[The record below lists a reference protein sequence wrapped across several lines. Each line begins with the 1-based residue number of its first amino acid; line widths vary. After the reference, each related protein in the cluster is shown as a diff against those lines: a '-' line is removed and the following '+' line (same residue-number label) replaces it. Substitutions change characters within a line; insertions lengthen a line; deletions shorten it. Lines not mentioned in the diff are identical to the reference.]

1 MEGEGAP
8 SWRGPGG
15 AVRELC
21 RSFGHYNRHLARL
34 QHNLRETKR
43 FFRDVKFSQGHPFAS
58 APAGDGPPSAGDAR
72 PGDGGPGPVPFPP
85 HEEEQLQ
92 RSVSWRPCLLILG
105 QSCSAKCQLLN
116 ALLGQEL
123 LPVPR
128 GDTEEL
134 PPVPGAGAA
143 ESLPVPGGDT
153 KDLPPVPGAGTEELL
168 PVPKGDTEELP
179 PVPGAG
185 TEDLL
190 PVPRTA
196 TAELPPVPGGDT
208 MESLPV
214 PRGDTEDLLPL
225 PRTATKELLPI
236 PRDDTTESLLIPG
249 TGTKDLLPL
258 PGGDT
263 AESLPVPRTA
273 TEELPPVPRGDTE
286 ELPPVPGS
294 GTTRSLP
301 VPRGGTE
308 ELPPVPG
315 SGTTRSLPVPRGG
328 TEELPPVPGSGT
340 TRSLPVPR
348 GGTEERCRRRRVRF
362 THGART
368 RLSLALPGQYE
379 LVQALAAHSGH
390 WDTIPEQ
397 DLRVPGDAQDPAQ
410 TVAELEVVLPH
421 ALLKEVDIVVAPCRG
436 FQPAEATLAELVTQV
451 LPVVTFAISEPR
463 LSPSDQAELREIKEK
478 FSLPI
483 CFLRFPRA
491 GAEDPSSEESKSLS
505 SEESRNLSSEESRNL
520 SSEESRSL
528 SWEESKSLSWE
539 ESPLRRQLLDLEYLS
554 PRGVAGS
561 SVLAEQPEKL
571 RLLSAFCR
579 QVLQKHLVQA
589 ATRLSEVHGRC
600 LNTFIDQAFDMQR
613 DLQITPKRLEYT
625 RRKENELYES
635 LMGIAN
641 RKQEE
646 MKDMIVDTLA
656 SMKEQLLE
664 DAASMEF
671 RDIIVPEN
679 GEPVSSKDIKRCI
692 QQIQELIISRL
703 NQAVANKLISSV
715 DYLRESFVG
724 TLERCLKS
732 LEESWEGSVHPARGT
747 DRGRDGAVHITSN
760 YLKQILNAAY
770 HVEVTFHSGSTV
782 TRMLWEQIKQ
792 ILQRLTWVSPP
803 AVSSDWKRKVA
814 QDAIESLSASKLAKS
829 ICSQFRT
836 RLNSSHEAF
845 AASLRQLEDGHSG
858 RLERTEDLWLKVRK
872 EHAPRLARLSLE
884 SRSLQDVLLH
894 GKPRLGR
901 ELGRGQY
908 GVVYLCD
915 SWGGHFPCALKS
927 VVPPDEKHWN
937 DLALEFHY
945 MRSLQSHERLVHL
958 HGSVID
964 YGYGGG
970 SSIAVLLIMERL
982 HRDLYTGLKAGLELE
997 PRLRIAL
1004 DVVEGIRYLHSQGLV
1019 HRDIKLKNV
1028 LLDKKNRAKITD
1040 LGFCKPEAMMSG
1052 SIVGTPIHMAPELFT
1067 GKYDNSVDVY
1077 AFGILFWYLCSGH
1090 VKLPEAFERCA
1101 SKDHLWNNVRRGVR
1115 PERLPVFDEECW
1127 QLMEACWDGDPSQ
1140 RPLLGIVQP
1149 MLQGIMA
1156 RLCRP
1161 GSRHPGKALEDS
1173 T

>member
-1 MEGEGAP
+1 MEGEG
-8 SWRGPGG
+8 GPGRAG

-34 QHNLRETKR
+34 QHNLRETRR
-43 FFRDVKFSQGHPFAS
+43 FFRDVQLSQGRPFAPEAAGD
-58 APAGDGPPSAGDAR
+58 APRAGDGDEG
-72 PGDGGPGPVPFPP
+72 PGDDPAPGGQNFISFPR
-85 HEEEQLQ
+85 HEEEHLQ
-92 RSVSWRPCLLILG
+92 RSVSWHPCLLILG
-105 QSCSAKCQLLN
+105 QNCSAKCQLLN
-116 ALLGQEL
+116 ILLGEKL
-123 LPVPR
+123 LP
-128 GDTEEL
+128 TTKISNEE
-134 PPVPGAGAA
+134 
-143 ESLPVPGGDT
+143 SC
-153 KDLPPVPGAGTEELL
+153 K
-168 PVPKGDTEELP
+168 
-179 PVPGAG
+179 
-185 TEDLL
+185 
-190 PVPRTA
+190 
-196 TAELPPVPGGDT
+196 
-208 MESLPV
+208 
-214 PRGDTEDLLPL
+214 
-225 PRTATKELLPI
+225 
-236 PRDDTTESLLIPG
+236 
-249 TGTKDLLPL
+249 
-258 PGGDT
+258 
-263 AESLPVPRTA
+263 
-273 TEELPPVPRGDTE
+273 
-286 ELPPVPGS
+286 
-294 GTTRSLP
+294 
-301 VPRGGTE
+301 
-308 ELPPVPG
+308 
-315 SGTTRSLPVPRGG
+315 
-328 TEELPPVPGSGT
+328 
-340 TRSLPVPR
+340 
-348 GGTEERCRRRRVRF
+348 RRRVRF
-362 THGART
+362 THGSQT
-368 RLSLALPGQYE
+368 RVSLALPQQYE
-379 LVQALAAHSGH
+379 LVHVLAAHRGH
-390 WDTIPEQ
+390 WDTIPEE
-397 DLRVPGDAQDPAQ
+397 DLEIQGDPEDPAHRI
-410 TVAELEVVLPH
+410 AELEVTLPYS
-421 ALLKEVDIVVAPCRG
+421 LLKEVDVVVAPCRG
-436 FQPAEATLAELVTQV
+436 FQPAEDTLGEFVNQV
-451 LPVVTFAISEPR
+451 LPVVTFAISEAQ
-463 LSPSDQAELREIKEK
+463 LSPSDQAELRTIKEK

-483 CFLRFPRA
+483 FFFRVPEA
-491 GAEDPSSEESKSLS
+491 GAELISPRKADGEKSSLHC
-505 SEESRNLSSEESRNL
+505 
-520 SSEESRSL
+520 
-528 SWEESKSLSWE
+528 
-539 ESPLRRQLLDLEYLS
+539 QLLDLQYLS
-554 PRGVAGS
+554 SNHCSCGEAQSMLV
-561 SVLAEQPEKL
+561 EQLEKL
-571 RLLSAFCR
+571 RLLSTFSR
-579 QVLQKHLVQA
+579 QVLQKHLVEA
-589 ATRLSEVHGRC
+589 ATSLNELHCRC
-600 LNTFIDQAFDMQR
+600 LNIFINQAFDMQR

-646 MKDMIVDTLA
+646 MKDMIVETLGN
-656 SMKEQLLE
+656 MKEELLE

-671 RDIIVPEN
+671 KDIIIPEN
-679 GEPVSSKDIKRCI
+679 GEPVSSKDIKCCI
-692 QQIQELIISRL
+692 KQIQELIISRL

-732 LEESWEGSVHPARGT
+732 LEESWEVSVHPVRSLEKPK
-747 DRGRDGAVHITSN
+747 DGSVHITSN

-792 ILQRLTWVSPP
+792 IIQRITWVSPP
-803 AVSSDWKRKVA
+803 AITSDWKRKVA

-872 EHAPRLARLSLE
+872 DHAPRLARLSLE

-894 GKPRLGR
+894 GKPKLGR

-945 MRSLQSHERLVHL
+945 MRSLQTHERLVHL

-997 PRLRIAL
+997 TRLQIAL

-1077 AFGILFWYLCSGH
+1077 AFGILFWYICSGH

-1127 QLMEACWDGDPSQ
+1127 QLMEACWDGDSSQ

-1149 MLQGIMA
+1149 MLQGIMD
-1156 RLCRP
+1156 RLCK
-1161 GSRHPGKALEDS
+1161 SSSEHPNKGLDDS

>member
-1 MEGEGAP
+1 MEGEEAP

-43 FFRDVKFSQGHPFAS
+43 FFRDVKYCQGHPF
-58 APAGDGPPSAGDAR
+58 GDGPPSAGD
-72 PGDGGPGPVPFPP
+72 GDGGPGDGGERGAGAGGEAGLGPAWFPQ

-92 RSVSWRPCLLILG
+92 RWVSWRPCLLILG
-105 QSCSAKCQLLN
+105 QNCGTKGRLLN
-116 ALLGQEL
+116 ALLGQQL
-123 LPVPR
+123 LP
-128 GDTEEL
+128 
-134 PPVPGAGAA
+134 
-143 ESLPVPGGDT
+143 
-153 KDLPPVPGAGTEELL
+153 
-168 PVPKGDTEELP
+168 
-179 PVPGAG
+179 
-185 TEDLL
+185 
-190 PVPRTA
+190 
-196 TAELPPVPGGDT
+196 
-208 MESLPV
+208 
-214 PRGDTEDLLPL
+214 
-225 PRTATKELLPI
+225 
-236 PRDDTTESLLIPG
+236 
-249 TGTKDLLPL
+249 
-258 PGGDT
+258 
-263 AESLPVPRTA
+263 
-273 TEELPPVPRGDTE
+273 
-286 ELPPVPGS
+286 
-294 GTTRSLP
+294 
-301 VPRGGTE
+301 
-308 ELPPVPG
+308 
-315 SGTTRSLPVPRGG
+315 
-328 TEELPPVPGSGT
+328 
-340 TRSLPVPR
+340 
-348 GGTEERCRRRRVRF
+348 GTEERCRRRRVRF

-379 LVQALAAHSGH
+379 LVQVLAAHSGH

-397 DLRVPGDAQDPAQ
+397 DLQVPGDAEDPAQ
-410 TVAELEVVLPH
+410 RVAELEVVLPC

-436 FQPAEATLAELVTQV
+436 FQSAEATLGEFVNQV
-451 LPVVTFAISEPR
+451 LPVVTFAISEPQ
-463 LSPSDQAELREIKEK
+463 LSPSDQAELRQIKEK

-483 CFLRFPRA
+483 FFLRVSEPCS
-491 GAEDPSSEESKSLS
+491 DPDRDK
-505 SEESRNLSSEESRNL
+505 
-520 SSEESRSL
+520 
-528 SWEESKSLSWE
+528 
-539 ESPLRRQLLDLEYLS
+539 SPLQQQLLEFLS
-554 PRGVAGS
+554 PSIPCCIPGS
-561 SVLAEQPEKL
+561 SMQEKL
-571 RLLSAFCR
+571 RLLGAFSR
-579 QVLQKHLVQA
+579 QVLQQHLVQA

-600 LNTFIDQAFDMQR
+600 LNIFINQAFDMQR

-625 RRKENELYES
+625 RRKESELYES

-646 MKDMIVDTLA
+646 MKEMIVETLG
-656 SMKEQLLE
+656 SMKEELLQ
-664 DAASMEF
+664 DAASMDF
-671 RDIIVPEN
+671 RDIIIPEN

-732 LEESWEGSVHPARGT
+732 LEESWEGSGS
-747 DRGRDGAVHITSN
+747 VHITSN

-792 ILQRLTWVSPP
+792 IIQRLTWVSPP
-803 AVSSDWKRKVA
+803 AISSDWKRKVA

-915 SWGGHFPCALKS
+915 TWGGHFPCALKS

-997 PRLRIAL
+997 PRLQIAL

-1127 QLMEACWDGDPSQ
+1127 QLMEACWDGDSSQ

-1149 MLQGIMA
+1149 MLQGIMD
-1156 RLCRP
+1156 RLCRAGP
-1161 GSRHPGKALEDS
+1161 EHPGKGLDDS

>member
-1 MEGEGAP
+1 MEGEEAP

-58 APAGDGPPSAGDAR
+58 APAGDGPRSAWD
-72 PGDGGPGPVPFPP
+72 GDGGPGDGGHGPVSFPR

-105 QSCSAKCQLLN
+105 QNCRAKGRLLN
-116 ALLGQEL
+116 TLLGQEL
-123 LPVPR
+123 LPVP
-128 GDTEEL
+128 
-134 PPVPGAGAA
+134 GAA
-143 ESLPVPGGDT
+143 
-153 KDLPPVPGAGTEELL
+153 
-168 PVPKGDTEELP
+168 
-179 PVPGAG
+179 
-185 TEDLL
+185 
-190 PVPRTA
+190 
-196 TAELPPVPGGDT
+196 
-208 MESLPV
+208 
-214 PRGDTEDLLPL
+214 
-225 PRTATKELLPI
+225 TATKELLP
-236 PRDDTTESLLIPG
+236 TPG
-249 TGTKDLLPL
+249 
-258 PGGDT
+258 
-263 AESLPVPRTA
+263 AATA
-273 TEELPPVPRGDTE
+273 TEELLPTPGAPTAALLPGAGTK
-286 ELPPVPGS
+286 ELLPTPGA
-294 GTTRSLP
+294 GT
-301 VPRGGTE
+301 GTE
-308 ELPPVPG
+308 ELL
-315 SGTTRSLPVPRGG
+315 STTG
-328 TEELPPVPGSGT
+328 TEELLSTAGTVTKELLPTPGAGT
-340 TRSLPVPR
+340 
-348 GGTEERCRRRRVRF
+348 GTEERCRRRRVRF
-362 THGART
+362 THGARP

-379 LVQALAAHSGH
+379 LVQALVAHSGH

-397 DLRVPGDAQDPAQ
+397 DLQVPGDAEDPAQ
-410 TVAELEVVLPH
+410 RVAELEVVLPC

-436 FQPAEATLAELVTQV
+436 FQSAEATLAEFVNQV
-451 LPVVTFAISEPR
+451 LPVVTFAISEPQ

-483 CFLRFPRA
+483 FFLRIPEA
-491 GAEDPSSEESKSLS
+491 GSELS
-505 SEESRNLSSEESRNL
+505 SPKNPT
-520 SSEESRSL
+520 
-528 SWEESKSLSWE
+528 KAK
-539 ESPLRRQLLDLEYLS
+539 SPLHLQLLDLEYLS
-554 PRGVAGS
+554 PSSPCGCGVPGS
-561 SVLAEQPEKL
+561 SMLVEQLEKL
-571 RLLSAFCR
+571 RLLSSFSR
-579 QVLQKHLVQA
+579 QVLQQHLVEA

-600 LNTFIDQAFDMQR
+600 LNIFINQAFDMQR

-646 MKDMIVDTLA
+646 MKEMIVDTLGN
-656 SMKEQLLE
+656 MKEELLE

-671 RDIIVPEN
+671 RDIIIPES

-732 LEESWEGSVHPARGT
+732 LEESWEGSVHPPRGLEKP
-747 DRGRDGAVHITSN
+747 REASGHITSN

-792 ILQRLTWVSPP
+792 IIQRITWVSPP
-803 AVSSDWKRKVA
+803 AITSDWKRKVA

-858 RLERTEDLWLKVRK
+858 RLERTEDLWLRVRK

-894 GKPRLGR
+894 GKPKLGR

-997 PRLRIAL
+997 PRLQIAL

-1127 QLMEACWDGDPSQ
+1127 QLMEACWDGDSSQ

-1149 MLQGIMA
+1149 MLQGIMD
-1156 RLCRP
+1156 RLCRA
-1161 GSRHPGKALEDS
+1161 GSEHPSKGLDDS